1 MIRSDANASAFALP
15 AQGTVARCR
24 LASFVASEARTM
36 MSLKSFGRSRAR
48 RPDVDSAAQAGFP
61 VAYMATRQD
70 RDGRSIRHVC
80 HERHHCWSATAR
92 GMLQTRRET

>member
-1 MIRSDANASAFALP
+1 
-15 AQGTVARCR
+15 
-24 LASFVASEARTM
+24 

-70 RDGRSIRHVC
+70 RDGCSIRTFVTN
-80 HERHHCWSATAR
+80 ATIAGQRQPEGRFRR
-92 GMLQTRRET
+92 GENVGNAAE